1 MAKCVVQLR
10 IQVAQ
15 RPTLALEVVQRLT
28 AAGVAVP
35 RRHFLALVG
44 ALASTGNDAAQ
55 TGLAALIRGLTRE
68 LLVQLEVAA
77 TPDLGSN
84 EPDKE
89 AFIEDGGFD
98 LLQLERDARML
109 GGVLR
114 VLVLLPGSN
123 ITPTLWEAL
132 MRLWSDALRH
142 TTQLS
147 LVRLRDEVPP
157 SPFCASHWLTNMWL
171 LTRSTRVLFRRCLS
185 LAQLPARCL
194 QAIGSPRRLQR
205 CWMPSSTLSWP

>member
-1 MAKCVVQLR
+1 MQLR
-10 IQVAQ
+10 IEVAQ

-68 LLVQLEVAA
+68 LLVQLEVAG

-84 EPDKE
+84 EPDE
-89 AFIEDGGFD
+89 DSFIEDGGFD

-114 VLVLLPGSN
+114 G
-123 ITPTLWEAL
+123 T
-132 MRLWSDALRH
+132 RH
-142 TTQLS
+142 SAYAKIAELEFRI
-147 LVRLRDEVPP
+147 LHAHRVRV
-157 SPFCASHWLTNMWL
+157 
-171 LTRSTRVLFRRCLS
+171 
-185 LAQLPARCL
+185 
-194 QAIGSPRRLQR
+194 
-205 CWMPSSTLSWP
+205 

>member
-10 IQVAQ
+10 IEVAQ

-68 LLVQLEVAA
+68 LLVQLEVAG

-84 EPDKE
+84 EPDE
-89 AFIEDGGFD
+89 DAFIEDGGFD

-157 SPFCASHWLTNMWL
+157 SPFYASHWLTHM
-171 LTRSTRVLFRRCLS
+171 
-185 LAQLPARCL
+185 
-194 QAIGSPRRLQR
+194 
-205 CWMPSSTLSWP
+205 